1 MKFSDFLTYFTDT
14 IFRRDVTEWRN
25 PVVRWLVQQY
35 RLLFYT
41 ARGLLEHGTI
51 VRSAALTFYTLMSL
65 VPILAVVFAVVK
77 GFGLADGLIE
87 NLYGL
92 FPRNPDIV
100 DYIVNFAENALART
114 QGGVVAAVALVMLF
128 WAVIRVFGSIESAFN
143 NIWEVKVERSIT
155 RQWTDYIAV
164 VMIVPILWIVANAV
178 GNYAEQ
184 LLGFDDS
191 WYFNL
196 LSHLASM
203 IVIWVMFTFLYIV
216 IPNARVRFGSALMAG
231 IVAGTIFLLF
241 QWGYVYVQRW
251 MTSYNAIYGSFAA
264 LPLLLIWMQTSWE
277 ILLFG
282 GELSFAYQNI
292 ARFGEERES
301 LLISYDQ
308 RRKVLLAVM
317 LTVVRNF
324 RDRGGALP
332 ADEIRERLDLP
343 TRIVNDVLFQLVQA
357 GQLIAVRSGDGERE
371 TAFTPAHDIA
381 SMTVYGVLE
390 AVERSGQTT
399 FDLGQTPELAR
410 IDRELE
416 TVAGQRAADRPAVI
430 MNSELKKTVIIGS
443 GNLAEALARA
453 VAKSELEL
461 VQIFAR
467 NAERA
472 RVVAELAATGWET
485 RPEMLRKDAD
495 IYLIAVS
502 DRAVAEVAATLP
514 IPEEAAVAHTAGSV
528 PVTAIPE
535 RFARRAVFY
544 PMQTFTRGRE
554 ADFSVI
560 PVFLEAPSP
569 ELRPELEAFARK
581 LSGTVIWAD
590 SAQRCKVHL
599 AAVFA
604 CNFANH
610 MYAVGER
617 IVRGAGLDF
626 DVLKPLIAETAAKAC
641 DARSPL
647 DVQTGPAVRNDFATK
662 ARHGDLL
669 AFDLRLKNIYSTISQ
684 SIWETS
690 KKI

>member
-178 GNYAEQ
+178 GN
-184 LLGFDDS
+184 
-191 WYFNL
+191 
-196 LSHLASM
+196 LASM

-317 LTVVRNF
+317 LAVVRNF

-416 TVAGQRAADRPAVI
+416 T
-430 MNSELKKTVIIGS
+430 LKES
-443 GNLAEALARA
+443 
-453 VAKSELEL
+453 
-461 VQIFAR
+461 
-467 NAERA
+467 
-472 RVVAELAATGWET
+472 
-485 RPEMLRKDAD
+485 
-495 IYLIAVS
+495 
-502 DRAVAEVAATLP
+502 
-514 IPEEAAVAHTAGSV
+514 
-528 PVTAIPE
+528 
-535 RFARRAVFY
+535 ARRS
-544 PMQTFTRGRE
+544 Q
-554 ADFSVI
+554 D
-560 PVFLEAPSP
+560 
-569 ELRPELEAFARK
+569 
-581 LSGTVIWAD
+581 
-590 SAQRCKVHL
+590 
-599 AAVFA
+599 
-604 CNFANH
+604 N
-610 MYAVGER
+610 
-617 IVRGAGLDF
+617 VRL
-626 DVLKPLIAETAAKAC
+626 T
-641 DARSPL
+641 
-647 DVQTGPAVRNDFATK
+647 
-662 ARHGDLL
+662 DLL
-669 AFDLRLKNIYSTISQ
+669 
-684 SIWETS
+684 
-690 KKI
+690 